1 MKSFVLMATAKLT
14 KTPPP
19 LVFTLQD
26 YPVLCPMKLSI
37 VEIVLMQ
44 IIGYALLWLWDD
56 YVASYLTIVVPV
68 LILVILLISLIVEWI
83 EPSRIPRRYFV
94 IMGISVLVPI
104 VTGAVFY
111 LINGGQLEW
120 LEGF

>member
-1 MKSFVLMATAKLT
+1 
-14 KTPPP
+14 
-19 LVFTLQD
+19 
-26 YPVLCPMKLSI
+26 
-37 VEIVLMQ
+37 MQ